1 MGDLLLVRHGETEWS
16 AAGRHT
22 GRTDLPLTAHGEAQ
36 ARTLAPYF
44 AGRDLAFVWTSPAQ
58 RARRT
63 AELAGLAGP
72 AGLHAA
78 EADEDLWEWDYGGYE
93 GLTTA
98 GIQESRPDWS
108 LWRDGVPAHGDGRP
122 GESAEDVGR
131 RADRVLRRIAP
142 LLGAPGSADGVLVAH
157 AHLLRVL
164 TARYLALP
172 PADGRL
178 FLLATAT
185 VGRLSTEHGLPVIAG
200 WNQQVTPGA
209 GGTPETAA

>member
-22 GRTDLPLTAHGEAQ
+22 GRTDLPLTAEGEAE
-36 ARTLAPYF
+36 ARALAPFF
-44 AGRDLAFVWTSPAQ
+44 AGRAVSFVLTSPLR

-63 AELAGLAGP
+63 AELAGLRDAVT
-72 AGLHAA
+72 
-78 EADEDLWEWDYGGYE
+78 DEDLCEWDYGGYE

-98 GIQESRPDWS
+98 RIHEARPGWS

-131 RADRVLRRIAP
+131 RADRVLARIRP
-142 LLGAPGSADGVLVAH
+142 LLTDSGEDGVVVAH

-164 TARYLALP
+164 TARYLDLP
-172 PADGRL
+172 PSEGRL
-178 FLLATAT
+178 FLLTTAAL
-185 VGRLSTEHGLPVIAG
+185 GRLSTEHGLPVIAG
-200 WNQQVTPGA
+200 WNQRPLPGT
-209 GGTPETAA
+209 GTGT